1 VNDLELL
8 QFASSMS
15 GAISVNFDN
24 SIQNLAT
31 MYKTMKQ
38 FSSLSSQFMSSQQR
52 QDLYF
57 VQQTSGRVAGGFLA
71 ARRMFL
77 LLWAFSQEVR
87 IAAVLG
93 GRVEPPPELKSSGRD
108 AVDAASSFIRDV
120 VNMVVHFIDVCT
132 GRDGGTHAELEM
144 MLTETTSSMSQRFDS
159 MSLQEQDALME
170 AMLESRSFAQ
180 QEIGLDISVVCHFL
194 LALVSRWHLMA
205 ISTTSTS
212 GTKESRNS
220 LLLSTFAQHD
230 DVDVLRYSNIV
241 NRLVP
246 DEDDEAAQSSIAKAS
261 TLFERDGYARNSP
274 PHPPLKTL
282 NALLL
287 GKDKNDAEVK
297 RRRRTARQSQI
308 THEEIKTITSRKQ
321 IEQFLND
328 LRDAIAVE
336 KVKSASKSITRD
348 QVEHFQR
355 EIMAQG
361 ESVLAEDDYGNT
373 LTEWIVSS
381 SPFANPRNQAQFLH
395 HYDNTA
401 RSRVAA
407 GSGKTLVKEARKCHK
422 LLPLPHINSSCF
434 VCFAEERM
442 DLCRAVITGPVRS

>member
-1 VNDLELL
+1 VNELELL
-8 QFASSMS
+8 RFASSMS
-15 GAISVNFDN
+15 GAISVSFDN

-38 FSSLSSQFMSSQQR
+38 FSALSSQFMSSQQR

-57 VQQTSGRVAGGFLA
+57 VQQTSGRIAGGFLA

-77 LLWAFSQEVR
+77 LFWAISQEAR
-87 IAAVLG
+87 IAAVFG
-93 GRVEPPPELKSSGRD
+93 GKVEPPPELKNSGRN
-108 AVDAASSFIRDV
+108 AVDDASSFIRDV

-170 AMLESRSFAQ
+170 AMLESRAFAR

-205 ISTTSTS
+205 IATTSTY
-212 GTKESRNS
+212 GAKESRNS
-220 LLLSTFAQHD
+220 LVLSIFAQHD
-230 DVDVLRYSNIV
+230 DVDVIRYSNIV

-246 DEDDEAAQSSIAKAS
+246 DEDDEVAQSSIAKVS
-261 TLFERDGYARNSP
+261 TLFQRDGYARKSATHRP
-274 PHPPLKTL
+274 RKTT

-297 RRRRTARQSQI
+297 QRRRTARQSQI
-308 THEEIKTITSRKQ
+308 SHEEIRIITSRKQ
-321 IEQFLND
+321 IEQFLDD
-328 LRDAIAVE
+328 LRDAIPVE
-336 KVKSASKSITRD
+336 KAKSASKSITLD
-348 QVEHFQR
+348 QVERIQQ
-355 EIMAQG
+355 EIMAHG
-361 ESVLAEDDYGNT
+361 EIAQVEEDYGNA
-373 LTEWIVSS
+373 LSDWVVSS
-381 SPFANPRNQAQFLH
+381 SPFASPSNDAQFLH

-401 RSRVAA
+401 RSRLAA

-442 DLCRAVITGPVRS
+442 DLCRAVITGPVSS